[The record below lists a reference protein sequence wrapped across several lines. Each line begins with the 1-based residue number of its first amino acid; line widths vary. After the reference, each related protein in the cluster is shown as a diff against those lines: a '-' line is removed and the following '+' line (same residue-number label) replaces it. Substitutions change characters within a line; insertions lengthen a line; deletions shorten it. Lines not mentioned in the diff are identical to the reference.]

1 LAAAAGE
8 DGDSALRALEPL
20 VRTAVESV
28 FEQGPVA
35 ALTGPIERGD
45 AGTVRLHL
53 EALASTPRRIQDLY
67 RAAGLQTLD
76 VARRKGLAAGAAER
90 IEALLRES

>member
-1 LAAAAGE
+1 
-8 DGDSALRALEPL
+8 
-20 VRTAVESV
+20 
-28 FEQGPVA
+28 
-35 ALTGPIERGD
+35 
-45 AGTVRLHL
+45 
-53 EALASTPRRIQDLY
+53 LASTPRRIQDLY